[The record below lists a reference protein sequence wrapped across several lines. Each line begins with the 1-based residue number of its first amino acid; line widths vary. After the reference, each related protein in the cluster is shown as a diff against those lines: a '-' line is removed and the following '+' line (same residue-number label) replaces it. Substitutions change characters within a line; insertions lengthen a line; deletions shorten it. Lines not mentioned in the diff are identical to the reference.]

1 MLVVQSVGGII
12 IALLLI
18 DESEEEA
25 VDLVSTMKFIIHVQ
39 VTLSILRALIRYR
52 SMVDYIHAPL
62 SVIS

>member
-1 MLVVQSVGGII
+1 VLVVQSVGGII